1 MIRVENKKSTR
12 KKKRKETVGLGAVG
26 GGSAA
31 KTIYIV
37 A

>member
-1 MIRVENKKSTR
+1 MENKKSTR
-12 KKKRKETVGLGAVG
+12 KKKKRKETVGLGAVG